1 MSRGSDRVCWTSGG
15 CPQRGACGLL
25 GEGPQ
30 AGLPAGPPPCVLR
43 WLLPWK
49 ACLGW
54 RLAPCPLPVKASPI
68 KRGRTVP
75 TSSHCPGH
83 EVKRVECQS
92 PSLVPSTF
100 SSSQRRKGALGSALR
115 LPQRVRGSSGRGR
128 GWGQPAAT
136 VWGCT
141 GLFRQLPLL
150 LGMPRRLQQAES
162 GPDAPVREI
171 PRPRSF
177 LQFINS
183 ESLSYCGSKASPELG
198 EAEGSVPEPVA
209 GTRRRRASGRQGP
222 RGAQWRSAS
231 LGTGAGPGAEGPW
244 AQPAWWAF
252 PWHLL
257 WRLFKDVGHPVG
269 IPPSTGHA
277 GR

>member
-1 MSRGSDRVCWTSGG
+1 MAGRGRACVSRGSDRVCWTSGG

-30 AGLPAGPPPCVLR
+30 AGLPSGPPPCVLR

-171 PRPRSF
+171 SRPRSF

-198 EAEGSVPEPVA
+198 EAGGASQSRWRERGGGRAGIRAAGSAGRAVALGESGDGGRTRSGGPVGPA
-209 GTRRRRASGRQGP
+209 G
-222 RGAQWRSAS
+222 
-231 LGTGAGPGAEGPW
+231 L
-244 AQPAWWAF
+244 
-252 PWHLL
+252 
-257 WRLFKDVGHPVG
+257 VG
-269 IPPSTGHA
+269 IPLAFAVAPF
-277 GR
+277 